1 MSSLLKPS
9 KVLIDT
15 NVWLG
20 YLVGKEPICSEIKAM
35 LEACVHHEVELFY
48 APTTLKDLFYLL
60 PRILKQQASATLGV
74 PDDNVSFIPAA
85 WACVRLV
92 ADLATAAPLTS
103 VECELSWTL
112 RETHGDLEDNLV
124 IAAAETCGAT
134 YLVTY
139 DKGLSRHYA
148 PACIQPAEL
157 THLLEQSQKLR
168 APRRA

>member
-1 MSSLLKPS
+1 MPSLLKPS

-20 YLVGKEPICSEIKAM
+20 YLIGEEPVCSEVKAM
-35 LEACVHHEVELFY
+35 LEACARQEVELFY

-60 PRILKQQASATLGV
+60 PRVLKRRVNDTPDAPAGNDASL
-74 PDDNVSFIPAA
+74 IPAA

-103 VECELSWTL
+103 AECELSWTL
-112 RETHGDLEDNLV
+112 RQAHGDLEDNLV
-124 IAAAETCGAT
+124 VAAAETCGAA

-139 DKGLSRHYA
+139 DKDLSRHYA
-148 PACIQPAEL
+148 PACIEPTEL
-157 THLLEQSQKLR
+157 THLLESVPLSS
-168 APRRA
+168 